1 MKEKE
6 SKARVAVCILLI
18 AWNPSGESET
28 LPSDQPPASL
38 TLSLRRRRRRRRTAR
53 ELHISLT
60 KQYVTYSVSTVQR
73 RRHIWTNE
81 GTAFCLKYLLSGGF
95 LS

>member
-38 TLSLRRRRRRRRTAR
+38 TLLQEDER
-53 ELHISLT
+53 
-60 KQYVTYSVSTVQR
+60 Q
-73 RRHIWTNE
+73 
-81 GTAFCLKYLLSGGF
+81 GTSYLLGTHYYSMYRF
-95 LS
+95 VIIYSISFR